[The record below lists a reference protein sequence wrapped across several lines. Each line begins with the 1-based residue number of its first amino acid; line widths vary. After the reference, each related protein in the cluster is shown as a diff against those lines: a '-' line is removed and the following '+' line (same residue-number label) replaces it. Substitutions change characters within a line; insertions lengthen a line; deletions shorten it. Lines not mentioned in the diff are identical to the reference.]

1 MYIGKGEK
9 IKLFPAEVVSIISGQ
24 SVKAKLTMDET
35 SEMLKFACR
44 SPYANAFSLTS
55 DETRATLSHDAQLLK
70 NFGISVDKSL
80 LAINARV
87 LNVPYVSYRNSDRK
101 QVEIRPQFGS
111 WNLKALHVANP
122 GEKIERWTWINLV
135 AYGGSKGVGPDIPEK
150 FAKFLSDGMGIH
162 ISKQPIYPR
171 ETRMTREEAMH
182 PNGKLAKFFDWMKS
196 EQIQL
201 CVVIL
206 AQKES
211 SALYSNIKMLGD
223 CQYGI
228 HTSCVVANQFGKGD
242 LSYFANVG
250 LKINLKFGGINHVL
264 KESVGLLKG
273 GRTMIAGY
281 DVTHP
286 TNMGP
291 RTGKGALPPSVVG
304 LVASIDSGFGQWPA
318 VSWEQESKQEL
329 LGDVLVSMFA
339 SRLDLWKKYND
350 GALPENIIFFRDG
363 VSEGQFAQVISEELP
378 FLREACRKKYS
389 GGRQPKITIIVSV
402 KRHQTRFY
410 PTKEDEMSRSGNIQ
424 NGTVV
429 DRGITQARYWDFFL
443 TAHDALQGT
452 ARPAHYTV
460 ILDEIFG
467 PTYGAQAANE
477 LERLTHD
484 LCYLYGRATKAV
496 SICPPAYYAD
506 IVCTRARAHRP
517 EFFDAGDTET
527 VSSIDTASVSGRN
540 IHPALRDSMYY
551 I

>member
-1 MYIGKGEK
+1 
-9 IKLFPAEVVSIISGQ
+9 
-24 SVKAKLTMDET
+24 MDET
-35 SEMLKFACR
+35 AEMLKFACR

-55 DETRATLSHDAQLLK
+55 EDTRATLSHDSKLLQD
-70 NFGISVDKSL
+70 FGISVDKSL

-87 LNVPYVSYRNSDRK
+87 LDVPYISYRDAK
-101 QVEIRPQFGS
+101 QKPIDLHPNFGS
-111 WNLKALHVANP
+111 WNLKSLYVANSGQP
-122 GEKIERWTWINLV
+122 IERWTFISLV
-135 AYGGSKGVGPDIPEK
+135 THDGSRGVDGKIPER
-150 FAKFLSDGMGIH
+150 FAKFLNENMGIR
-162 ISKQPIYPR
+162 IKKEPITPL
-171 ETRMTREEAMH
+171 EPKMTRDEAMH
-182 PNGKLAKFFDWMKS
+182 PNGKLAKFFDWMKAQ
-196 EQIQL
+196 QIQL

-211 SALYSNIKMLGD
+211 SALYSNIKLLGD

-228 HTSCVVANQFGKGD
+228 HTSCVVASQFGKGD

-250 LKINLKFGGINHVL
+250 LKINLKFGGVNHIL
-264 KESVGLLKG
+264 KDSGSLLKG
-273 GRTMIAGY
+273 NKTMIAGY

-286 TNMGP
+286 TNMGA
-291 RTGKGALPPSVVG
+291 RTASKPLPPSVVG
-304 LVASIDSGFGQWPA
+304 LVASVDSQFGQWPA
-318 VSWEQESKQEL
+318 ASWEQESKQEM
-329 LGDVLVSMFA
+329 LGEVLVSMFA
-339 SRLDLWKKYND
+339 SRLDLWQKHNN

-363 VSEGQFAQVISEELP
+363 VSEGQYAQVITEELP
-378 FLREACRKKYS
+378 YLREACRKKYGS
-389 GGRQPKITIIVSV
+389 KKQPKLTIVVSV

-410 PTKEDEMSRSGNIQ
+410 PTKQDEMSRSGNIQ

-467 PTYGAQAANE
+467 PKYGKQAANE

-517 EFFDAGDTET
+517 ELFEAEDDET
-527 VSSIDTASVSGRN
+527 GSSMGAASTRGRN
-540 IHPALRDSMYY
+540 IHPALRNSMYY